1 MQVFC
6 VNLLTRFGQ
15 SKQIRPRRQCAFHI
29 LRYFPKRNNH
39 IFSPT
44 GKAMVAERENAF
56 LEVFDLSK
64 KAMV

>member
-1 MQVFC
+1 MRLIFMEDHRH
-6 VNLLTRFGQ
+6 LLLF
-15 SKQIRPRRQCAFHI
+15 FHI
-29 LRYFPKRNNH
+29 LRHFPKRNNH
-39 IFSPT
+39 IFFIT